1 MGNKR
6 ARAMMVSPSSKGVEV
21 ADVDKNNAVTVIP
34 NEIEMER
41 TNTKGEER

>member
-6 ARAMMVSPSSKGVEV
+6 ARAMMVNPSEKGVEV
-21 ADVDKNNAVTVIP
+21 ADVDKNVAVTIVP
-34 NEIEMER
+34 DEIER